1 MVGDLKGNKKAMFA
15 IKEMMEHPFPTD
27 LDVPLG
33 VSIGHGVNW
42 LNAK

>member
-1 MVGDLKGNKKAMFA
+1 MTDQVVSTRRIVAA
-15 IKEMMEHPFPTD
+15 IKKHPFPTD